1 MRSLQH
7 VLWRG
12 AIALGLFL
20 GSSAGILA
28 LPHPAI
34 NTNTCAAVATKAA
47 MTAGIRLH
55 ADAPRH
61 HC

>member
-28 LPHPAI
+28 LPHPAVSA
-34 NTNTCAAVATKAA
+34 CAVVA
-47 MTAGIRLH
+47 AGARLH

-61 HC
+61 RC

>member
-28 LPHPAI
+28 LPHPA
-34 NTNTCAAVATKAA
+34 TSACAAAATTPA
-47 MTAGIRLH
+47 MAAGIRLQNNT
-55 ADAPRH
+55 ARH
-61 HC
+61 RC

>member
-20 GSSAGILA
+20 ASSAGILA
-28 LPHPAI
+28 LPHPA
-34 NTNTCAAVATKAA
+34 TSACTALAATPAMAA
-47 MTAGIRLH
+47 GLH
-55 ADAPRH
+55 ADAPRR
-61 HC
+61 C

>member
-28 LPHPAI
+28 LPHPVTGA
-34 NTNTCAAVATKAA
+34 CAAVATTPVMAA
-47 MTAGIRLH
+47 RVRLH
-55 ADAPRH
+55 ADAARRR
-61 HC
+61 C

>member
-28 LPHPAI
+28 LPHAF
-34 NTNTCAAVATKAA
+34 TNVCVATATPPAA
-47 MTAGIRLH
+47 AYLRLH
-55 ADAPRH
+55 DNAPRDR
-61 HC
+61 C

>member
-12 AIALGLFL
+12 AIALGLCL

-28 LPHPAI
+28 LPHPA
-34 NTNTCAAVATKAA
+34 TNACTAVAATPA
-47 MTAGIRLH
+47 MSAGIRLH
-55 ADAPRH
+55 ADASRH
-61 HC
+61 RC